1 MISICQSFADL
12 NDFILSTDQDKTKSK
27 TACTCR
33 AFNFKNWK
41 SLDQLKLNGDYVAWV
56 EQKKYLF

>member
-12 NDFILSTDQDKTKSK
+12 NDLVLSTDQDKTKSK
-27 TACTCR
+27 TACR